1 MALRMPKRREDNP
14 KDRTPTELGSGR
26 VRNLNVNHRR
36 SYMPIILRYFVQ
48 WTARVV
54 VISPI
59 GGASK

>member
-1 MALRMPKRREDNP
+1 MALRIPKRREDNP
-14 KDRTPTELGSGR
+14 KGRTLTELGSGR
-26 VRNLNVNHRR
+26 VTAQRNLNVS